1 MGCAIRDRSACG
13 LCCGVSEGDRAGA
26 PGEFARRGKYI
37 YCLLW
42 LHAGKTALVWY
53 GQAAKAYYC
62 VRARLREVEESML
75 NLYRTDAPV
84 RLARAPSKDDT
95 KIAKHN

>member
-1 MGCAIRDRSACG
+1 MD
-13 LCCGVSEGDRAGA
+13 
-26 PGEFARRGKYI
+26 RRG
-37 YCLLW
+37 
-42 LHAGKTALVWY
+42 GFS
-53 GQAAKAYYC
+53 AAKAYYC

-84 RLARAPSKDDT
+84 RLARDPSKDDT